1 MDFLKTTF
9 RTRVLVVYPC
19 SISWTHLDIRNLWQ
33 HDVWMRT
40 TLTLDPDVAKLVRE
54 TVETEQLS
62 LKDVINDALRK
73 GLKPSESR
81 PAFRVVAH
89 SSPLQPGL
97 DPRGFNQ
104 LADEL
109 EDEAVL
115 SKRPIETR

>member
-1 MDFLKTTF
+1 MTSENFSSKMSC
-9 RTRVLVVYPC
+9 V
-19 SISWTHLDIRNLWQ
+19 
-33 HDVWMRT
+33 RT

-54 TVETEQLS
+54 TVEYEQLTM
-62 LKDVINDALRK
+62 KDVINDALRK
-73 GLKPSESR
+73 GLKPSESI

-109 EDEAVL
+109 EDESLL
-115 SKRPIETR
+115 SKRPLKTR